1 MALNTSK
8 FEVGQLVVTPTAEK
22 ALEQNRTHLDT
33 LLSRHQSG
41 DWGEISLA
49 VRAVNESALKD
60 HFNLQ
65 STYSLPDGRRIVV
78 VTNRDR
84 SATMV
89 HLDALIG

>member
-1 MALNTSK
+1 MALKTAK
-8 FEVGQLVVTPTAEK
+8 FEVGQLVVTPTAEQ
-22 ALEQNRTHLDT
+22 ALQQNSIPLDT

-41 DWGEISLA
+41 DWGDISQT
-49 VRAVNESALKD
+49 VRAVNESGLKD

-65 STYSLPDGRRIVV
+65 SAYALRDGRRIVV